1 MTDSVHDWRAAGRRF
16 DAVRGPLLVSAGM
29 GVLGVG
35 SYGFLILAGRTLSG
49 ADFGRLSALWAA
61 AFGLVGGLS
70 FPFEQEAVRAVAAFG
85 RGPDVT
91 RLAVSLVVTVACL
104 GTGTVVWLHHV
115 SPAGDAGLLGDAASA
130 LLIALVGLPFA
141 GLVRG
146 ILIGAE
152 RFAPAG
158 GELALEGL
166 LRGGAAVVLFGRS
179 AGLGAF
185 AITLA
190 CAPLASAAAFGGM
203 AARIPRSRAPGRS
216 WSLLLR
222 ELATLALGS
231 GIALVV
237 LNVGPLLVAIL
248 ADSPGA
254 GRFAAGFTLAR
265 LPVFFAGP
273 VAASIL
279 PRFVRSHGAGSLQP
293 DVRRAVL
300 LLLPVVAPVA
310 LALGVLTPV
319 GVSLLY
325 GGRYQSAYS
334 VTTVLALSAGVHL
347 VDIVVQSSLLAAD
360 RRGRIVAAWLTGLAV
375 LVALAAVVPGPVD
388 IRVAIAYLIS
398 AIVTGAVMMLPTN
411 GLRVR
416 SGRLSPAPAG

>member
-1 MTDSVHDWRAAGRRF
+1 VTDSAHDWRAAGRRF
-16 DAVRGPLLVSAGM
+16 NSVKGPLLVSAGM

-35 SYGFLILAGRTLSG
+35 SYGFLILAGRTLPG

-61 AFGLVGGLS
+61 VFGIVGGLS

-91 RLAVSLVVTVACL
+91 RLVVSLGVTVACL
-104 GTGTVVWLHHV
+104 GTGTLAWLHYV
-115 SPAGDAGLLGDAASA
+115 SPAGDASLLGNAASA

-152 RFAPAG
+152 RFAPAA

-166 LRGGAAVVLFGRS
+166 LRAGAAVVLFGRS

-190 CAPLASAAAFGGM
+190 SAPLISAAAFGGM

-237 LNVGPLLVAIL
+237 LNVGPLLVALL
-248 ADSPGA
+248 ADFAGA

-273 VAASIL
+273 VAASVL

-300 LLLPVVAPVA
+300 LLLPVVAAGA
-310 LALGVLTPV
+310 LAIGMLTPLGVSV
-319 GVSLLY
+319 LY
-325 GGRYQSAYS
+325 GGRYAFAYA
-334 VTTVLALSAGVHL
+334 VGMVLALSAGVHL
-347 VDIVVQSSLLAAD
+347 VDIILQASLLAAD
-360 RRGRIVAAWLTGLAV
+360 RRGRIVAAWLTGLAALLV
-375 LVALAAVVPGPVD
+375 LTALGPGSVD
-388 IRVAIAYLIS
+388 IRVAVSYLIS
-398 AIVTGAVMMLPTN
+398 AIVTGAVMLLPTN
-411 GLRVR
+411 RHPVRRSRV
-416 SGRLSPAPAG
+416 SPSPAG